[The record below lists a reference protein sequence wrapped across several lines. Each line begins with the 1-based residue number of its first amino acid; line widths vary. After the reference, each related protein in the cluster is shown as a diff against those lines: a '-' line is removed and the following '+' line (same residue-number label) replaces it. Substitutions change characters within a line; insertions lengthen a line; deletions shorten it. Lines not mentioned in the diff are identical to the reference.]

1 MDDWKEWLKDTIGA
15 FSLFA
20 IIYMA
25 LVFTGAM

>member
-1 MDDWKEWLKDTIGA
+1 MKDFIKDSIGA

>member
-1 MDDWKEWLKDTIGA
+1 MKDFIKDSIGA
-15 FSLFA
+15 FSLVA